1 MALHR
6 FLDLVHS
13 EPAVPAGVPVAAS
26 GFMACPLVLQ
36 AAGGPGAAWQQQV
49 YQWAFEQA
57 RAVVRPSLLERWQK
71 PSAN

>member
-6 FLDLVHS
+6 LLDLVRR
-13 EPAVPAGVPVAAS
+13 EPAVPACVPAVS

-57 RAVVRPSLLERWQK
+57 RAVVRPSLLERWQN

>member
-6 FLDLVHS
+6 FLDLARP
-13 EPAVPAGVPVAAS
+13 EPAVPAGVPAAS

-36 AAGGPGAAWQQQV
+36 VVGGPGAAWQQQV

-57 RAVVRPSLLERWQK
+57 RAVVRPSLLERWQQ